1 MSALR
6 RLPLALALL
15 TVTGCREFDII
26 GDTAGLD
33 RHFVPLLVAA
43 RSGDSTTARLRL
55 KTFLPEWERYR
66 NRYRSYIATDSLW
79 TPDFEQLDT
88 LVSEAAFIIDSED
101 YLPDA
106 HEDLEDVRM
115 ILFELRERNDIDYFV
130 DYLNEFSE
138 LAEQVGAV
146 TRNRSPDSLTEQEVA
161 GLAALAASARG
172 VWDDVQETEFDAA
185 SFGFDVSRQARLEDG
200 VLGVAALLTRFE
212 QALAGRNQADIINA
226 GTALRP
232 ESDELYL
239 LFGDFETE

>member
-1 MSALR
+1 MPALR
-6 RLPLALALL
+6 RLPLALVLL
-15 TVTGCREFDII
+15 AVTGCRELDII

-55 KTFLPEWERYR
+55 KTFLPEWTRYR
-66 NRYRSYIATDSLW
+66 DRYRGYIEADSLW

-88 LVSEAAFIIDSED
+88 LITEAAFIIDSED

-106 HEDLEDVRM
+106 HENLEDVRM

-138 LAEQVGAV
+138 LAGQVGAI
-146 TRNRSPDSLTEQEVA
+146 TRNHPADTLTEQEIA
-161 GLAALAASARG
+161 SLTALAASARG
-172 VWDDVQETEFDAA
+172 VWDDVEETEFDAA
-185 SFGFDVSRQARLEDG
+185 SFGFDGSRQARLEDG
-200 VLGVAALLTRFE
+200 VLGVAALLSRFE

-239 LFGDFETE
+239 LFGDFATE